1 MHLYV
6 YNIIEI
12 ICAGLAIVF
21 FVNIRKQGLGG
32 LVPFLLFISCA
43 ELLAVWQKEIAG
55 VSTYGTNYAIAIAEL
70 FFYGYLFMQATRQVQ
85 MKKGIQIAIPI
96 IFFINLIA
104 CFFFTQR
111 YLAFYYCIILEGFFL
126 SVCAL
131 AYLYFQFD
139 EDQIENPAFDP
150 IGWIAIGVI
159 IFFSGICIVFSLY
172 EFIRMQQLI
181 IFGEQIYILIPRMLS
196 ILLYSCISIAIIT
209 CKINT
214 TSSSAS

>member
-1 MHLYV
+1 MHLYL
-6 YNIIEI
+6 YNIVELV
-12 ICAGLAIVF
+12 CAGLAIAF
-21 FVNIRKQGLGG
+21 FGYLRNQGLGG
-32 LVPFLLFISCA
+32 LLPFLVFISSA
-43 ELLAVWQKEIAG
+43 EILAVWQKEIAR
-55 VSTYGTNYAIAIAEL
+55 VSTYGTNYAISIAEL
-70 FFYGYLFMQATRQVQ
+70 FFYGYLFLSATREVY
-85 MKKGIQIAIPI
+85 MKRLIQAGIPI
-96 IFFINLIA
+96 ILIATFIA
-104 CFFFTQR
+104 CFLFPQR

-126 SVCAL
+126 TICAL
-131 AYLYFQFD
+131 GYLYFQFD
-139 EDQIENPAFDP
+139 EDQIENPAYDP

-196 ILLYSCISIAIIT
+196 ILLYSCISMAIIT